1 MLPAPGFHH
10 LHLNSVD
17 SGAAIDFYVRHFP
30 RSTKTTWGGLPALAA
45 PNDVL
50 VLFTKVASPP
60 PTSPQTAIWHFGW
73 HVTDTRASLETYR
86 TRRDL
91 ELLPLY
97 TTDEG
102 GSVLVSSDSWPG
114 TGGVPGRTKAQIAEA
129 IATGVQPTRKGGF
142 GYMRGP
148 DDALVEYAGDHPAER
163 FNHVHMFHD
172 DPFCAQLWYQQHL
185 NAPVVA
191 GRTPREPV
199 TETTCRVPRTP
210 DRSWP
215 ALNREGM
222 YRAPAAAVV
231 FGDVALPSYVRQ
243 DDVPLASSR
252 GHLYDHIA
260 LSVGDLDAWIAKLR
274 GEGVTF
280 LEPPYRLGDTR
291 AVMIEGPS
299 REAIEL
305 VEVR

>member
-1 MLPAPGFHH
+1 M
-10 LHLNSVD
+10 
-17 SGAAIDFYVRHFP
+17 
-30 RSTKTTWGGLPALAA
+30 
-45 PNDVL
+45 
-50 VLFTKVASPP
+50 
-60 PTSPQTAIWHFGW
+60 
-73 HVTDTRASLETYR
+73 
-86 TRRDL
+86 
-91 ELLPLY
+91 
-97 TTDEG
+97 
-102 GSVLVSSDSWPG
+102 LVSSDSWPG

-129 IATGVQPTRKGGF
+129 IATGVQPARKGGF

-163 FNHVHMFHD
+163 LNHVHMFHD

-191 GRTPREPV
+191 GRTPLAPV
-199 TETTCRVPRTP
+199 TETTCRVPRGP

-215 ALNREGM
+215 SLTREGM

-243 DDVPLASSR
+243 EDAPLAGTR

-260 LSVGDLDAWIAKLR
+260 LSVSDLDAWVAKLR

-280 LEPPYRLGDTR
+280 LEAPYRLGDTR

-299 REAIEL
+299 REAVEL

>member
-17 SGAAIDFYVRHFP
+17 PASAIDFYVRHFP
-30 RSTKTTWGGLPALAA
+30 RSTKTAWGGLPALAA

-50 VLFTKVASPP
+50 VLFTKVAAPP

-86 TRRDL
+86 ARRDL
-91 ELLPLY
+91 TLLPLY

-129 IATGVQPTRKGGF
+129 IATGVQPARKGGF

-163 FNHVHMFHD
+163 LNHVHMFHD

-191 GRTPREPV
+191 GRTPLAPV
-199 TETTCRVPRTP
+199 TETTCRVPRGP

-215 ALNREGM
+215 SLTREGM

-243 DDVPLASSR
+243 EDAPLAGTR

-260 LSVGDLDAWIAKLR
+260 LSVSDLDAWVAKLR

-280 LEPPYRLGDTR
+280 LEAPYRLGDTR

-299 REAIEL
+299 REAVEL